1 MLLDVSTSRHGPIFD
16 GRAQR
21 LANEYVNR
29 LERQLAAE
37 GLSILREE
45 MHAVFRH
52 PTGYYESRCHVE
64 DGRRITDSRVVY
76 GPWLAGVG
84 SRNFPVT
91 RFKGYDHWIKTR
103 RRLNERKQGIG
114 ERLLRRYTGRM

>member
-1 MLLDVSTSRHGPIFD
+1 MLLDVSTHRSGPIFD
-16 GRAQR
+16 GRAR
-21 LANEYVNR
+21 AAANAYVDRLERDLANE
-29 LERQLAAE
+29 
-37 GLSILREE
+37 GLNILKDE
-45 MHAVFRH
+45 MHAAFRN
-52 PTGYYESRCHVE
+52 PTGYYESRCVVV
-64 DGRRITDSRVVY
+64 DGHKIWDSRVVY

-91 RFKGYDHWIKTR
+91 KFKGYHHWTNTR